1 MANLVGQRL
10 GNRYLIEAEIGRGGM
25 GVVYR
30 ALDTSSLQR
39 MVAIKLPLSGLLTE
53 ENFLERF
60 LHEARQA
67 ASLHH
72 PNIVTIYD
80 IGEQDGVPFIVM
92 QYLDGQT
99 LEKILDRRGPLPVEQ
114 TAPLLRQLADALDYV
129 HGQRLVHRD
138 IKTANVMLSADGKVT
153 LTDFGLVRAT
163 ESAGFTRSHQT
174 VGTAE
179 FMSPEQALGRSS
191 DPRSDNYSLGI
202 VAYKMLTG
210 HVPFE
215 RETSVATLVAH
226 ASEAPPSPRTFRSDL
241 NRPLE
246 AVLTK
251 ALAKSPDDRYQR
263 AGQFAADLA
272 TAATGR
278 WPVIP
283 RPVTPT
289 QKLSPLPA
297 VRRSPSP
304 QPFARPSPQP
314 VPASRLRQLASR
326 LTITQ
331 MLAGAAVLFICAL
344 LTGLLWA
351 LNPGDNPTPTPAA
364 SATPGATVLAGL
376 TDTPT
381 SAPPATKVTPSAT
394 PISVTATVTE
404 TGAPPD
410 GSVTVTLEPIP
421 TTPAPITRTP
431 GLTPTRTPSPPVTAT
446 LAPPSRTST
455 PSVPLPT
462 APEERATGLTGR
474 VRFAWDYS
482 GYLQPGQAFEVRIW
496 AEGDDHLGAVG
507 AVTDLTIEINLD
519 EAPGIKNRN
528 REARTYLWAVA
539 VIEKATG
546 ARIGR
551 ESEPRRFTYV
561 PPSGCDGD
569 ACR

>member
-39 MVAIKLPLSGLLTE
+39 TVAIKLPLAGLLTE

-80 IGEQDGVPFIVM
+80 IGEQEGVPFIVM

-153 LTDFGLVRAT
+153 LTDFGLVRAA

-179 FMSPEQALGRSS
+179 FMSPEQALGRPS
-191 DPRSDNYSLGI
+191 DPRSDNYSLGV

-246 AVLTK
+246 AVLAK
-251 ALAKSPDDRYQR
+251 ALAKSPDERYQR

-297 VRRSPSP
+297 VRHSPSP
-304 QPFARPSPQP
+304 QPLARPSPHP
-314 VPASRLRQLASR
+314 APASRLRLLASR

-331 MLAGAAVLFICAL
+331 MLAGTAVLFICAL
-344 LTGLLWA
+344 LTSLLWT
-351 LNPGDNPTPTPAA
+351 LNPGGNPTPTPAA
-364 SATPGATVLAGL
+364 SATPGATVPAGP

-381 SAPPATKVTPSAT
+381 SAPPATKVTLSAT
-394 PISVTATVTE
+394 PASVTATVTE
-404 TGAPPD
+404 TAATPD
-410 GSVTVTLEPIP
+410 GSF
-421 TTPAPITRTP
+421 
-431 GLTPTRTPSPPVTAT
+431 TAT
-446 LAPPSRTST
+446 LAPSPTTQVPTKTSTPSGNNVIATDEPLSPPST
-455 PSVPLPT
+455 PSVPVPT
-462 APEERATGLTGR
+462 APLERETGLTGR

-482 GYLQPGQAFEVRIW
+482 GELQPGQAFEVRIW
-496 AEGDDHLGAVG
+496 AAGQEHLGA
-507 AVTDLTIEINLD
+507 AEATTDREQTINLD
-519 EAPGIKNRN
+519 VAPGIKANN
-528 REARTYLWAVA
+528 LASGEYLWAVA
-539 VIEKATG
+539 VIKKATG

-551 ESEPRRFTYV
+551 ESEPRRFIYGALFCEGD
-561 PPSGCDGD
+561 GC
-569 ACR
+569 R

>member
-10 GNRYLIEAEIGRGGM
+10 GNRYLVQAEIGRGGM

-39 MVAIKLPLSGLLTE
+39 TVAIKMPLSGLLTE

-60 LHEARQA
+60 IHEARQA

-99 LEKILDRRGPLPVEQ
+99 LEKILHTRDRLSPEQ
-114 TAPLLRQLADALDYV
+114 TVPLLRQLADALDYV

-226 ASEAPPSPRTFRSDL
+226 ASEAPPSPRVFRSDL

-251 ALAKSPDDRYQR
+251 ALAKNPDERYQQ

-278 WPVIP
+278 WPAIP
-283 RPVTPT
+283 RTVTPT
-289 QKLSPLPA
+289 EKLSPLPGRA
-297 VRRSPSP
+297 PSP
-304 QPFARPSPQP
+304 KPLERPSPKP
-314 VPASRLRQLASR
+314 GPAPTALLGRVFAGV
-326 LTITQ
+326 TTTQ
-331 MLAGAAVLFICAL
+331 MLGGAAALFICVL
-344 LTGLLWA
+344 LATLAWA
-351 LNPGDNPTPTPAA
+351 LNRTPDVSPTPVATVILNLTATPTVAEVASATPTFTPTITVAIPDVTPTPA
-364 SATPGATVLAGL
+364 
-376 TDTPT
+376 
-381 SAPPATKVTPSAT
+381 
-394 PISVTATVTE
+394 SVTA
-404 TGAPPD
+404 GA
-410 GSVTVTLEPIP
+410 
-421 TTPAPITRTP
+421 
-431 GLTPTRTPSPPVTAT
+431 TAT
-446 LAPPSRTST
+446 LAPPWT
-455 PSVPLPT
+455 PTGQTPTPRPVATTVTLTPTRGSATQTPPAPLAPVPI
-462 APEERATGLTGR
+462 APQERATGLTGR
-474 VRFAWDYS
+474 VSFAWDYGS
-482 GYLQPGQAFEVRIW
+482 TLGPGQAFEVRIW
-496 AEGDDHLGAVG
+496 KEGQQHLGA
-507 AVTDLTIEINLD
+507 AAATTALELTIDLD
-519 EAPGIKNRN
+519 VAPGILNNNKA
-528 REARTYLWAVA
+528 EGEYLWAVA
-539 VIEKATG
+539 VIERATG

-551 ESEPRRFTYV
+551 ESEPRHFTYS
-561 PPSGCDGD
+561 PPPVCVGGCD
-569 ACR
+569 R